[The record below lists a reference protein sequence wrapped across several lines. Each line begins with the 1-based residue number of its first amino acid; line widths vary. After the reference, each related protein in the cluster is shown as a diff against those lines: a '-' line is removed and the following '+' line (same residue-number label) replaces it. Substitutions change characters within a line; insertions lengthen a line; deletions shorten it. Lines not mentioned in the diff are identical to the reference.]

1 MFLYLTLFTKENIIQ
16 FRGHQKMKEE
26 FRLKDRRN
34 VTIKRLK
41 VEDYEK
47 NQNYEFV
54 HNWLNKVSKYLAREF
69 LPEELEGDKV
79 FFYKKLKKLEVFF
92 VVGAI
97 YNEKIVGTAS
107 LELNLSSKKF
117 QHVAT
122 WGISINQDFQNQG
135 LGKRLLEVLEHI
147 AKTLGIKKLEAEFIE
162 GNEIARNL
170 YINKLNHSI
179 EGMKRYSVLL
189 SNGTYVD
196 KIQIGK
202 IIDQNLLNE

>member
-1 MFLYLTLFTKENIIQ
+1 MI
-16 FRGHQKMKEE
+16 EE
-26 FRLKDRRN
+26 FKLKDGRN

-41 VEDYEK
+41 VDDYEK

-54 HNWLNKVSKYLAREF
+54 HNWLNKVNKYLGREF

-79 FFYKKLKKLEVFF
+79 FFYKKLKKLELFF